1 MPINVV
7 ISGVTGQSPYNVYIC
22 DENIINCTW
31 ISQITSG
38 QIPYTFELPYIF
50 QSYSDF
56 AVKVVDS
63 SNCNMI
69 KFSGTSYPGCP

>member
-7 ISGVTGQSPYNVYIC
+7 ISGITGSSPYNVYVC

-31 ISQITSG
+31 ESQITSG

-50 QSYSDF
+50 QSQSDF
-56 AVKVVDS
+56 AVKIIDFNGCSV
-63 SNCNMI
+63 I
-69 KFSGTSYPGCP
+69 KLSGQTYSEC